1 MTHQKQPQNSLK
13 ISEKEYQYLTSELR
27 LQSARL
33 EVLEEM
39 FKAFP
44 SGTSLHSGMT
54 RIAGR
59 IRKVLAAD
67 TVILHIP
74 RQDFIGKPILC
85 LQGSLSSLIRKHQ
98 RAVLSHAEV
107 EVCRRRR
114 FKAGRTFSPDL
125 LNVRNWIASPFLLGK
140 VVYGFVVLINKQG
153 KPNFTRNDSRFLAA
167 FAQHAMMLLQNR
179 ELLFQSE
186 KKIRELS
193 ILIRASELGNSTIE
207 LHHLLHTLIDA
218 AKRLIGAQ
226 ASSIMLFNEH
236 SKALDFYAAS
246 SAKADKLQKLT
257 VPLGAGVASWVFQN
271 KKPVIINDVTK
282 DARFYP
288 EVDKQTRFKTRS
300 LLAVPLL
307 AKDEIVGVIE
317 VVNKLSGDFSV
328 NDMLLLTA
336 IASQTGMS
344 IQNARLFRKTEK
356 LLFNTVSSLSQAID
370 AKDQYTSG
378 HSSRVTDFSVMIA
391 EGLGLPLQQVKNV
404 RLAGLLHDI
413 GKIGINEKILLKP
426 GKLNDEEWEVI
437 RQHPLIGE
445 RILGHIEEI
454 KEILPGIRNHHE
466 HFNGAGYPDRIGD
479 GGIPLIGRIIAV
491 ADAYDA
497 MVSER
502 PYKPALSPCQA
513 VSELRR
519 CAGKQFDP
527 IIVSVFIDQL
537 KSKNLVNQ

>member
-1 MTHQKQPQNSLK
+1 MK

-33 EVLEEM
+33 EMLEEM
-39 FKAFP
+39 FRAFP
-44 SGTSLHSGMT
+44 SGTGIHSGMQ
-54 RIAGR
+54 RIAGK

-74 RQDFIGKPILC
+74 KRDFTDKPFLC
-85 LQGSLSSLIRKHQ
+85 LQGSLSGRIRKHL
-98 RAVLSHAEV
+98 RTVLSHAEL
-107 EVCRRRR
+107 EICRRKRL
-114 FKAGRTFSPDL
+114 KAKKSFSPDL
-125 LNVRNWIASPFLLGK
+125 PNIRNWIAHPLSYGK
-140 VVYGFVVLINKQG
+140 VIYGFVIVIDKQG
-153 KPNFTRNDSRFLAA
+153 KPDFTRNDSRFLSA
-167 FAQHAMMLLQNR
+167 FARHAMMLLQNR
-179 ELLFQSE
+179 ELLFQSD
-186 KKIRELS
+186 KKIKELS

-207 LHHLLHTLIDA
+207 LHLLLHKLIDE
-218 AKRLIGAQ
+218 AKKLIGAQ
-226 ASSIMLFNEH
+226 ASSIMLYDERR
-236 SKALDFYAAS
+236 KALDFYAAS
-246 SAKADKLQKLT
+246 SAKADKLQKMT
-257 VPLGAGVASWVFQN
+257 VPLGKGIASWVFQN
-271 KKPVIINDVTK
+271 KKPIIINDVSK
-282 DARFYP
+282 DARFYA

-300 LLAVPLL
+300 LIAVPLL

-328 NDMLLLTA
+328 NDILLLTA

-370 AKDQYTSG
+370 AKDKYTSG

-391 EGLGLPLQQVKNV
+391 EGLELPLEEVKNV

-426 GKLNDEEWEVI
+426 GKLNDDEWGVI

-454 KEILPGIRNHHE
+454 REILPGIRNHHE
-466 HFNGAGYPDRIGD
+466 HFNGAGYPDRMGN
-479 GGIPLIGRIIAV
+479 GEIPLIGRIIAV

-497 MVSER
+497 MISER
-502 PYKPALSPCQA
+502 PYKPAFSPEQA
-513 VSELRR
+513 VGELQR

-527 IIVSVFIDQL
+527 QIVSAFIDQL
-537 KSKNLVNQ
+537 KSKNLLNQ